1 MANQVDTKLFF
12 VSSHA
17 LFFVRDLRGNGS
29 IAIQIPF
36 IEGCLIMLARAKSV
50 LSNDTLTTSTPSS
63 VLSGNLPRKLREN
76 LPQRGSDPQS
86 FVALVRESCG
96 REQARHAARLIA
108 AVTGIYGV
116 DTPDLVIRLRDALT
130 FGRGVSRDLAP
141 EMGFWTA
148 LEIPD
153 STLRVMREEAGFAE
167 LLLLHQAGAG
177 TQEGREGL
185 EIIASLL
192 EGFDLH
198 DAMSRPDPVNLT
210 ARASY
215 HNLMSPLRRAF
226 EAEFSS

>member
-50 LSNDTLTTSTPSS
+50 LSNDAPHDTSNPTTR
-63 VLSGNLPRKLREN
+63 LSGKTRRSAFDVNLFPR
-76 LPQRGSDPQS
+76 
-86 FVALVRESCG
+86 LVRESCS
-96 REQARHAARLIA
+96 REQARHAARLVA
-108 AVTGIYGV
+108 AVTGIFGA
-116 DTPDLVIRLRDALT
+116 DAPDLVQRLSDALT
-130 FGRGVSRDLAP
+130 FGRGVPRDLAP
-141 EMGFWTA
+141 ETGFWTA

-153 STLRVMREEAGFAE
+153 NTLRVMCEEAGFAE
-167 LLLLHQAGAG
+167 LLLLHQSGAG

-192 EGFDLH
+192 ERFDLH

-210 ARASY
+210 AQASFN
-215 HNLMSPLRRAF
+215 NLMSPLRRVF
-226 EAEFSS
+226 TAETSS